1 MESFSTTSL
10 VRSEKASGEILIGEE
25 TLFLSAVVSISLVGE
40 EFVDVAESNLL
51 LTIQLE
57 LTGFSYG
64 VIPLQIIPVS
74 YSQFEDARERLGIK
88 LTLMEIAGSQQVPSQ
103 SSVPCE

>member
-1 MESFSTTSL
+1 MSSWELGKVKDHTHNMFYSSL
-10 VRSEKASGEILIGEE
+10 LTIFM
-25 TLFLSAVVSISLVGE
+25 TAVVSISLVGE
-40 EFVDVAESNLL
+40 EFVDVSESNLL

-64 VIPLQIIPVS
+64 VIPLQVIPVS
-74 YSQFEDARERLGIK
+74 YSQFEDIRERLGIN

>member
-1 MESFSTTSL
+1 MA
-10 VRSEKASGEILIGEE
+10 VIQQ
-25 TLFLSAVVSISLVGE
+25 LSVSVAAIINIVDE
-40 EFVDVAESNLL
+40 EFVNVSESDLT

-57 LTGFSYG
+57 LTGFSFG
-64 VIPLQIIPVS
+64 VIPLQVIPMS
-74 YSQFEDARERLGIK
+74 YSQFEDVMERLGIK

>member
-1 MESFSTTSL
+1 MSSWELGKVKDHTHMFYTSL
-10 VRSEKASGEILIGEE
+10 LTICM
-25 TLFLSAVVSISLVGE
+25 TAVVSISLVGD
-40 EFVDVAESNLL
+40 EFVDVSESDLM

-57 LTGFSYG
+57 LTGFSFG
-64 VIPLQIIPVS
+64 TIPLQVIPVS
-74 YSQFEDARERLGIK
+74 YSQFEDVRERIGIK